1 VSGHTRAALGIIT
14 FISRMVA
21 GRPASIRG
29 ANEIVARCVDTAE
42 SGKQTA
48 QLTIE
53 PVCSLPGPIP
63 RREPGDTGEK
73 EGQNGALQHMQICI
87 R

>member
-14 FISRMVA
+14 FTSHMVA
-21 GRPASIRG
+21 GRLASIRG

-48 QLTIE
+48 QLTLE
-53 PVCSLPGPIP
+53 PVCGLPGPVP
-63 RREPGDTGEK
+63 QRKLGDTGEK